1 MPLEGKTAVVT
12 GAARGIG
19 RGIALVLGEA
29 GVTVY
34 LTDRETRRRKRSP
47 LPGTV
52 EDTAEQGGLDLLVA
66 NAFGGDPDTIALHV
80 YYDLAMHATSRLAFG
95 LAQDLRSHGVTALAI
110 SPGFTRT
117 EAITAQLGD
126 LPPGSDSIEF
136 PGGRCVPCWTT
147 RTWPAM
153 PATPSRSP
161 IWPKNTGSAIPRL
174 LPRAG
179 TSSGGRNG
187 SPQGD
192 APKGHAA
199 MSQRLKTV
207 VDQLAIRPDDRVLE
221 IGCGHGVAATMV
233 CERLEAGRLTAIDRS
248 AKMIEAAARR
258 NAACVETGKAE
269 FLVMSLEE
277 ADLGDRRF
285 DVIFAVRVGLFH
297 REPERAHALVQP
309 LLAPGGRVRA
319 CFDPPTRR

>member
-136 PGGRCVPCWTT
+136 PGGRCVPCGTT

-153 PATPSRSP
+153 PATPSR
-161 IWPKNTGSAIPRL
+161 R
-174 LPRAG
+174 R
-179 TSSGGRNG
+179 SGQRIRVQRSRGCSRGRG
-187 SPQGD
+187 P
-192 APKGHAA
+192 
-199 MSQRLKTV
+199 
-207 VDQLAIRPDDRVLE
+207 
-221 IGCGHGVAATMV
+221 VAAGGM
-233 CERLEAGRLTAIDRS
+233 GR
-248 AKMIEAAARR
+248 RR
-258 NAACVETGKAE
+258 ET
-269 FLVMSLEE
+269 
-277 ADLGDRRF
+277 
-285 DVIFAVRVGLFH
+285 H
-297 REPERAHALVQP
+297 RKDTLP
-309 LLAPGGRVRA
+309 
-319 CFDPPTRR
+319 

>member
-95 LAQDLRSHGVTALAI
+95 LAQDLRPRGVTALAI

-136 PGGRCVPCWTT
+136 PGRAV
-147 RTWPAM
+147 RA
-153 PATPSRSP
+153 
-161 IWPKNTGSAIPRL
+161 L
-174 LPRAG
+174 LDDPDVARHAG
-179 TSSGGRNG
+179 HTISVA
-187 SPQGD
+187 D
-192 APKGHAA
+192 
-199 MSQRLKTV
+199 
-207 VDQLAIRPDDRVLE
+207 LAKEYGFSDP
-221 IGCGHGVAATMV
+221 
-233 CERLEAGRLTAIDRS
+233 
-248 AKMIEAAARR
+248 EAAPA
-258 NAACVETGKAE
+258 G
-269 FLVMSLEE
+269 
-277 ADLGDRRF
+277 GD
-285 DVIFAVRVGLFH
+285 
-297 REPERAHALVQP
+297 Q
-309 LLAPGGRVRA
+309 
-319 CFDPPTRR
+319 